1 VFIPSGLRLVAILL
15 LNRSAIAGLFVGAL
29 ITNIDSQ
36 LHIANIT
43 SISLISAV
51 NPYIAFKISNLLLK
65 VKSSLTEL
73 TPNQLLLMSVLSA
86 FFNTFSHNLYFY
98 FTGFTEEFW
107 MNSLKMFTGDLLGC
121 LLVLYTFSLSI
132 KFFKK
137 GRQRVL

>member
-1 VFIPSGLRLVAILL
+1 LRLIAILL

-29 ITNIDSQ
+29 ITNIDSP